1 MKKSIEII
9 PAVLPKDFAEL
20 EEKIELVKGFVETV
34 QIDVCDG
41 QFVPNATWPYRKDDR
56 SFAKIVGEEE
66 GLPGWETLNYEFD
79 LMVNRPEEI
88 VEDWIRAGASRIILH
103 VESKGDLAGAF
114 SKLVGAVEIGLAL
127 SIETPFERVV
137 PYLESLQFIQLMGI
151 DNLGFQHQ
159 QFDDKVIARVVEV
172 KSRFPGLKVSVDGG
186 VSLESA
192 PKLIQAGVDRLVV
205 GSAIFGS
212 ENSIDAVQEFKRL
225 SFS

>member
-20 EEKIELVKGFVETV
+20 EEKIELVKGFVKTV

-41 QFVPNATWPYRKDDR
+41 QFVPNATWPYRKDDQ

-103 VESKGDLAGAF
+103 AESKGDLAGAF
-114 SKLVGAVEIGLAL
+114 SKLAGAVEIGLAL
-127 SIETPFERVV
+127 SIETPLEKVV

-159 QFDDKVIARVVEV
+159 QFDDKVIARVAEV
-172 KSRFPGLKVSVDGG
+172 KSRFPDLKVSVDGG

-192 PKLIQAGVDRLVV
+192 PKLIQAGADRLVI

-212 ENSIDAVQEFKRL
+212 ENAIDAVQEFKRFML
-225 SFS
+225 